1 VKKRL
6 EKNIHWLAIS
16 VVAITILALLYP
28 FSLQSRLTVN
38 SSNSEVREKAKEYMR
53 DFGFNP
59 DNYEIELY
67 GSFNLS
73 LIKYPVSRDGIES
86 IEKIQ
91 KKDSVAMYG
100 WRVIFYPLAP
110 RSENSYAY
118 FLNLGSSGELVD
130 IQRQLPDSV
139 AVSPITQ
146 EYAEQIAKDNLSS
159 KAGIDLTGFT
169 LTEKQ
174 AVQKTKRTD
183 YTFRWERPLEIEGTK
198 LVIEAYVQGDEFGGF
213 KKNYYLPEGSFS
225 SFAES
230 YSIYFMSASIFVF
243 LYLIFSMYLF
253 IKKYHQGE
261 VWLSA
266 AGRVF
271 IIFIII
277 YLIFSINMYYEI
289 GAGIMIGTLNLLYLK
304 YVSLSFN
311 GILINLFFGILLYTT
326 WAVSESFSRS
336 LFPEKLKSFDA
347 YIRGRWFSRQVGE
360 SSLRGVALALV
371 LFTAFFLLGVLLTG
385 KGSSYI
391 LSVRSPFSMWNTFF
405 PSLGIL
411 TQSVI
416 SASLTS
422 ITIVAFM
429 VTVTYQRWKNKTLSF
444 VFSVVLFTLLSPLTI
459 DHPGSDD
466 MVVIISYALLFGSA
480 ATIIYMNYDVLTT
493 LVTVGLFSVLA
504 EFSAL
509 LSVSHIAAYLHF
521 AILALALLFPFFLYA
536 MSVYKNED
544 FVIDD
549 YGVPSHILRISER
562 EVLKRELE
570 IASQVQLGLLP
581 KIIPT
586 ISRYEV
592 VGISEPAL
600 ESGGDYFDYIPLAN
614 DKIGIA
620 IGDVSGKGVGAAIYM
635 TLTKGILQAH
645 AEEETSP
652 STVLYKVNRLL
663 YRTIEKQS
671 FVSMIYGVID
681 YNSNT
686 ITHSR
691 AGHNPAM
698 LFKSAD
704 GSVSEITP
712 KGMALGL
719 DDGVLFAK
727 YLEEATTIVE
737 PDDVVLLYTDGVT
750 EARNESGEEYG
761 THRLTTFLKKH
772 ADRSSERFI
781 ELLLKDIK
789 SFTGLF
795 PQVDDI
801 TLLVIKRIQ

>member
-1 VKKRL
+1 MKTRL

-16 VVAITILALLYP
+16 VIAIIVLAILYP
-28 FSLQSRLTVN
+28 FSLQSRLSVN
-38 SSNSEVREKAKEYMR
+38 SSNTEVREKAKEYMR

-59 DNYEIELY
+59 DDFEIDIYEN
-67 GSFNLS
+67 FNLS
-73 LIKYPVSRDGIES
+73 LIKYPVSREGIES
-86 IEKIQ
+86 IERIQ

-100 WRVIFYPLAP
+100 WQVIFYPLAP
-110 RSENSYAY
+110 RTQNSYSY
-118 FLNLGSSGELVD
+118 FLNLGSSGDLVV

-146 EYAEQIAKDNLSS
+146 EYAEQIAKESLCN
-159 KAGIDLTGFT
+159 KAGIDLKGFT

-213 KKNYYLPEGSFS
+213 RKNYYLPEGSFS

-271 IIFIII
+271 VVFSITYF
-277 YLIFSINMYYEI
+277 IFSMNMYYQI

-304 YVSLSFN
+304 YISLAFN

-360 SSLRGVALALV
+360 SSLRGVTLALI
-371 LFTAFFLLGVLLTG
+371 LFTTLFFMGVLITG
-385 KGSSYI
+385 KGSAYI
-391 LSVRSPFSMWNTFF
+391 LSVRSPFSMWNTLF

-411 TQSVI
+411 TQSVVT
-416 SASLTS
+416 ATLTS
-422 ITIVAFM
+422 ISIVAFM
-429 VTVTYQRWKNKTLSF
+429 VSVTYQKWKNKTLSF
-444 VFSVVLFTLLSPLTI
+444 LFSVVLFTILSPLVI
-459 DHPGSDD
+459 DNPGSDN
-466 MVVIISYALLFGSA
+466 VVIIILYAIFFGA
-480 ATIIYMNYDVLTT
+480 AITIIYMNYDILTT
-493 LVTVGLFSVLA
+493 MVTIGLFSVLA

-509 LSVSHIAAYLHF
+509 LSVSHSAAYIHF
-521 AILALALLFPFFLYA
+521 AVVVLALLFPFFLYA
-536 MSVYKNED
+536 MSIYKNED

-652 STVLYKVNRLL
+652 SKVLYKVNRLL

-681 YNSNT
+681 YKSNS

-698 LFKSAD
+698 LYKSAD
-704 GSVSEITP
+704 GSISELTP
-712 KGMALGL
+712 RGMALGL
-719 DDGVLFAK
+719 DDGALFTK
-727 YLEEATTIVE
+727 YLEEATTKVD
-737 PDDVVLLYTDGVT
+737 PNDVVLLYTDGVT

-761 THRLTTFLKKH
+761 TLRLSSFLKKH

-801 TLLVIKRIQ
+801 TLLIIKRIE